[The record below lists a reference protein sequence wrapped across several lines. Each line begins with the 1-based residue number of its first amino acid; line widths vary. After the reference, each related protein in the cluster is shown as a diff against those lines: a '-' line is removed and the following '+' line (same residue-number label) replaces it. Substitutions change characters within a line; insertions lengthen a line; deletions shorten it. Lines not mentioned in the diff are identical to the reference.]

1 MEPAAASAS
10 SSSSGPR
17 RRRLL
22 RLLAPATLLLLLLL
36 LLEQAQEARAFQRP
50 SSPPSAVSTPLPHHQ
65 RPALVRTH
73 AAAAGGSIA
82 EAVNR
87 VRSGAASAVEGV
99 KAALGRIQA
108 EDGRIGAF
116 LAVSGDKA
124 VAAAAALDAKLAK
137 GDAATKALPLLGLP
151 VAVKDNICTAGVP
164 TTAASRVLE
173 GYVPSYD
180 ATSVARLV
188 AAGAVVVG
196 KTNMDEFGM
205 GSTTETSGYHV
216 TRNPRDETRSPGV
229 WVLDRFGWLVGLFV
243 GSTD

>member
-1 MEPAAASAS
+1 MHAAAS
-10 SSSSGPR
+10 SG
-17 RRRLL
+17 
-22 RLLAPATLLLLLLL
+22 A
-36 LLEQAQEARAFQRP
+36 
-50 SSPPSAVSTPLPHHQ
+50 
-65 RPALVRTH
+65 
-73 AAAAGGSIA
+73 GSIA
-82 EAVNR
+82 EAVSR
-87 VRSGAASAVEGV
+87 VRSGEANAVDGV

-108 EDGRIGAF
+108 EDGQIGAF

-216 TRNPRDETRSPGV
+216 TRNPRDRTRSPGAFFPLLCV
-229 WVLDRFGWLVGLFV
+229 CEFGWVIDRVV
-243 GSTD
+243 GSIDRLGIHLSIHPFI